1 MGAVVS
7 SKFGKNVPDVALYGF
22 FGERELCS
30 DYFVRIAPRN
40 QPQHINF
47 SWCQCVVSRVLDDFG
62 RDLRGDAFLAG
73 MDCANCLQQF
83 LS

>member
-1 MGAVVS
+1 MWLFTVS
-7 SKFGKNVPDVALYGF
+7 SVSESSAAIILFALP
-22 FGERELCS
+22 L
-30 DYFVRIAPRN
+30 A
-40 QPQHINF
+40 INR
-47 SWCQCVVSRVLDDFG
+47 STSISRGVNASSVLDDFG